1 MTERLVTRKGSTQDA
16 LNEFGE
22 RLKRL
27 DARLDKLENR
37 LNTTQEP
44 PNVQDRSMLE
54 LAIDLSNIVY
64 RETRDLEFEEQVF
77 VLETLITNLKHSIER
92 AHIDNRKIAN
102 DWSRE

>member
-44 PNVQDRSMLE
+44 PKVQDRSMLE
-54 LAIDLSNIVY
+54 LAIDLS
-64 RETRDLEFEEQVF
+64 
-77 VLETLITNLKHSIER
+77 LI
-92 AHIDNRKIAN
+92 HI
-102 DWSRE
+102 